1 MVKKTTN
8 DFTIR
13 PKTEREIR
21 LEDQLRSA
29 LSALRDLGRGHP
41 WREMNVDVD
50 HMLAQAKEVGVE
62 LEDDY
67 GL

>member
-1 MVKKTTN
+1 MMKKTTN

-29 LSALRDLGRGHP
+29 LSTLRDLDRGHP

-62 LEDDY
+62 LEDGY
-67 GL
+67 EL

>member
-1 MVKKTTN
+1 MMEKTTN
-8 DFTIR
+8 DFTVR

-50 HMLAQAKEVGVE
+50 HMLAQAKEVDVE
-62 LEDDY
+62 LEVDY
-67 GL
+67 DL

>member
-1 MVKKTTN
+1 MIKKTTN

-62 LEDDY
+62 LEAGY
-67 GL
+67 EL

>member
-1 MVKKTTN
+1 MKKTTN

-29 LSALRDLGRGHP
+29 LSTLRDLDRGHL

>member
-1 MVKKTTN
+1 MIKKTTN

-29 LSALRDLGRGHP
+29 LSALRDLSRGHL

-50 HMLAQAKEVGVE
+50 HMMAQAKEVGVE

>member
-1 MVKKTTN
+1 MKKTTN
-8 DFTIR
+8 DFTVR

-29 LSALRDLGRGHP
+29 LSALRDLSRDHP

>member
-1 MVKKTTN
+1 MMKKTTN

-41 WREMNVDVD
+41 WREMSVDVD
-50 HMLAQAKEVGVE
+50 NMLAQAKEVGVE

-67 GL
+67 DL